1 MDNQELKK
9 EQTEGQI
16 NPEQESQAKNQE
28 SERKSKLREKSMENG
43 PGNIDLFAFLENGRP
58 VIISKHLEEVDVAE
72 IGEKYINPIE
82 TEEDQTIKAIEG
94 DENMPVEE
102 MGKVAHEQIEDTK
115 DEVLEID
122 KIMALFRKH
131 LDEIAIIS
139 SSLKDLDL
147 SVNIEAST
155 KNLLLT
161 KEAAA
166 DFRQLFEQ
174 IGYQIEPVSAPQ
186 GEAGYRVCNKEKTF
200 DFVFLYGQE
209 ENPQPEQAAEAET
222 QPEVQPAEK
231 AE

>member
-1 MDNQELKK
+1 MDTQELKK
-9 EQTEGQI
+9 EQAEGQI
-16 NPEQESQAKNQE
+16 NPEKKSEEKKE

-102 MGKVAHEQIEDTK
+102 MGKVAHEQVEDTK
-115 DEVLEID
+115 GEVLEID

-139 SSLKDLDL
+139 SSLRDLEL
-147 SVNIEAST
+147 NVAIEAAT

-186 GEAGYRVCNKEKTF
+186 GEAGYRVYNKEKTF
-200 DFVFLYGQE
+200 DFIFIYGQE
-209 ENPQPEQAAEAET
+209 ENPQPEQIQEDTELTADRKEEEAE
-222 QPEVQPAEK
+222 
-231 AE
+231 